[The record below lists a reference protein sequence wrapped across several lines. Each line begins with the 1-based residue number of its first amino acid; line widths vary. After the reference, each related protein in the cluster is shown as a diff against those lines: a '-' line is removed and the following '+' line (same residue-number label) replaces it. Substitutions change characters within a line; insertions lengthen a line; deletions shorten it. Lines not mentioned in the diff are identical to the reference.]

1 MSNACTYKSCWDE
14 FESIRFEYLE
24 LRAEATKA
32 GETLA
37 QFASIDTLELIQDRL
52 ETLLEESGTLQV
64 TAREHLQ
71 SAATSLLHSITTVLC
86 DAYMFRADSA
96 ADFDLYAMQEVE
108 VK

>member
-1 MSNACTYKSCWDE
+1 MGNACTYKSCWDE
-14 FESIRFEYLE
+14 FEAIRFQYLE

-37 QFASIDTLELIQDRL
+37 QFASVDTLAMIQDRL
-52 ETLLEESGTLQV
+52 ETLLEESSSLQV
-64 TAREHLQ
+64 SAREHLQ
-71 SAATSLLHSITTVLC
+71 SATTSLLYSVTSTLC
-86 DAYMFRADSA
+86 DAYMFRADPA